1 MCLASSGVGEGDE
14 VLDGYKDISLTFV
27 GETVSKKY
35 RYSSFQHIY
44 TLAQEFNMEYN
55 ILKLAKQKGKDHLLQ
70 L

>member
-14 VLDGYKDISLTFV
+14 VLDGYKDISLTFI

-35 RYSSFQHIY
+35 RYSSLQHIY
-44 TLAQEFNMEYN
+44 TLAQEFNIEYN
-55 ILKLAKQKGKDHLLQ
+55 ILKLANQKAKDHLLQ